1 MILTNIEN
9 DILYVTALSYRKN
22 HTLFPF
28 TISLIYVV
36 TLTLIVGYY
45 CVIPEKNY
53 LEMFSAFRALKLSR
67 DEEKEEAE
75 SHIHMYLSGTQK
87 EY

>member
-1 MILTNIEN
+1 MTNIEN
-9 DILYVTALSYRKN
+9 DILYVTALAYRKS

-28 TISLIYVV
+28 TILLIYVV

-45 CVIPEKNY
+45 CVIPEKIIW
-53 LEMFSAFRALKLSR
+53 EMFSAFRALKLSR
-67 DEEKEEAE
+67 DEEKEGAE